1 MYFNGV
7 INTFEKLIDEIFY
20 DWPGGDWPKDVPK
33 ITKYDVKTG
42 HINGYGINK
51 TTIYFKDDK
60 YLIEYKE
67 EQYEITKEVFDK
79 FEKFYELLYGDL
91 T

>member
-20 DWPGGDWPKDVPK
+20 DWPGGDWPEKIPK
-33 ITKYDVKTG
+33 ITRYNSKTDEMD
-42 HINGYGINK
+42 GYGMHK
-51 TTIYFKDDK
+51 TSIFREDEKYWITYKEDK
-60 YLIEYKE
+60 YEV
-67 EQYEITKEVFDK
+67 TSEVFVK